1 MYVHDLHFL
10 LYHNHFNIIRADN
23 ILMFSSITT
32 YGISLNGIH
41 YDASP
46 FTVLSILVPSVPPQ
60 VLALRREEVLSLSCE
75 VSLLGGLKEMQQI
88 WKLVTLG
95 LEP

>member
-1 MYVHDLHFL
+1 
-10 LYHNHFNIIRADN
+10 
-23 ILMFSSITT
+23 MFMTSIPFSITIT
-32 YGISLNGIH
+32 STSSGLIIFSCSVPSQHIGISLNGIH